1 MQCDVLWRGT
11 RVNGSAVTFGWTT
24 LIDTS
29 ENCTSA
35 VEIPSLL
42 PLLSVIIPTRN
53 RARSLKLLLESL
65 AEPARIGIPETEII
79 VVDNGSTDETRR
91 WLDARREQNQSGRLI
106 ILDEPRTGKSNAINR
121 ALLVARGEIFMILD
135 DDVVVEPNCLAK
147 HAEAH
152 AQNQFAAIQGRI
164 LPGKDFV
171 GNTADTKRLREY
183 NIPLIDYGEEIVA
196 IRGLTGTNMSFKRA
210 VFDKIGFFDHR
221 LGPGAAGF
229 SEDTEYSIRIRKA
242 GFKIGYTPHA
252 IVYHELNPSRYGRV
266 YNRAVEYRKGVSRSL
281 YRRDS
286 ILTKVLP
293 DLFAN
298 CIRYGIYRLFGR
310 HDKVY
315 KTEGRIL
322 KSWGY
327 LAGRLGR
334 GAGPVV

>member
-1 MQCDVLWRGT
+1 MDISERRTSV
-11 RVNGSAVTFGWTT
+11 AKT
-24 LIDTS
+24 LS
-29 ENCTSA
+29 
-35 VEIPSLL
+35 L

-53 RARSLKLLLESL
+53 RVKSLKLLLESL
-65 AEPARIGIPETEII
+65 AVPARIGIPETEII
-79 VVDNGSTDETRR
+79 VVDNGSTDETHR
-91 WLDARREQNQSGRLI
+91 WLDAQREQNQSGGLI
-106 ILDEPRTGKSNAINR
+106 ILDEPRPGKSNALNR
-121 ALLVARGEIFMILD
+121 ALSVARGEIFMVLD
-135 DDVVVEPNCLAK
+135 DDVVIQSNCLAK

-152 AQNQFAAIQGRI
+152 TATQFAAIQGRI
-164 LPGKDFV
+164 LAGKDSL
-171 GNTADTKRLREY
+171 GNPADANRLREY
-183 NIPLIDYGEEIVA
+183 NIPLIDYGEKIVA

-210 VFDKIGFFDHR
+210 VFEKVGFFDPR

-266 YNRAVEYRKGVSRSL
+266 YNRAVEYRKGVSRSV

-286 ILTKVLP
+286 VLTKVLP

-298 CIRYGIYRLFGR
+298 CFRYGIYRLLGR

-322 KSWGY
+322 KCWGY
-327 LAGRLGR
+327 VAGKLGR
-334 GAGPVV
+334 NARRVV

>member
-1 MQCDVLWRGT
+1 MDISERRTSV
-11 RVNGSAVTFGWTT
+11 AKT
-24 LIDTS
+24 LS
-29 ENCTSA
+29 
-35 VEIPSLL
+35 L

-53 RARSLKLLLESL
+53 RVKSLKLLLESL
-65 AEPARIGIPETEII
+65 AVPARIGIPETEII
-79 VVDNGSTDETRR
+79 VVDNGSTDETHR
-91 WLDARREQNQSGRLI
+91 WLDAQREQNQSGGLI
-106 ILDEPRTGKSNAINR
+106 ILDEPRPGKSNALNR
-121 ALLVARGEIFMILD
+121 ALSVARGEIFMVLD
-135 DDVVVEPNCLAK
+135 DDVVIQSNCLAK

-152 AQNQFAAIQGRI
+152 AATQFAAMQGRI
-164 LPGKDFV
+164 LAGKDSV
-171 GNTADTKRLREY
+171 GNPADANRLREY

-210 VFDKIGFFDHR
+210 VFEKVGFFDPR

-266 YNRAVEYRKGVSRSL
+266 YNRAVEYRKGVSRSV

-286 ILTKVLP
+286 VLTKVLP
-293 DLFAN
+293 NLFAN
-298 CIRYGIYRLFGR
+298 CIRYGIYRLLGR

-322 KSWGY
+322 KCWGY
-327 LAGRLGR
+327 VAGKLGR
-334 GAGPVV
+334 GARRVV

>member
-1 MQCDVLWRGT
+1 MPLEKNDGESRCIQIGMSTLNVDT
-11 RVNGSAVTFGWTT
+11 RESH
-24 LIDTS
+24 
-29 ENCTSA
+29 TSA
-35 VEIPSLL
+35 LDT
-42 PLLSVIIPTRN
+42 PLLSIIIPTRN
-53 RARSLKLLLESL
+53 RARSLKRLLESL
-65 AEPARIGIPETEII
+65 AEPARTGIPETEII

-91 WLDARREQNQSGRLI
+91 WLDAEIADQQSGRLI
-106 ILDEPRTGKSNAINR
+106 VLDEPRPGKSNALNR
-121 ALLVARGEIFMILD
+121 ALSVARGEIFMVLD
-135 DDVVVEPNCLAK
+135 DDVVIQSNCLAK

-152 AQNQFAAIQGRI
+152 AATPFAAIQGRI
-164 LPGKDFV
+164 LAGKDSV
-171 GNTADTKRLREY
+171 GNPADANRLREY

-210 VFDKIGFFDHR
+210 VFEKVGFFDPR

-266 YNRAVEYRKGVSRSL
+266 YNRAVEYRKGVSRSV

-286 ILTKVLP
+286 VLTKVLP

-298 CIRYGIYRLFGR
+298 CIRYGIYRLLGR

-322 KSWGY
+322 KCWGY
-327 LAGRLGR
+327 VAGKLGR
-334 GAGPVV
+334 GVRRVV

>member
-1 MQCDVLWRGT
+1 MDISERRTSV
-11 RVNGSAVTFGWTT
+11 AKT
-24 LIDTS
+24 LS
-29 ENCTSA
+29 
-35 VEIPSLL
+35 L

-53 RARSLKLLLESL
+53 RVKSLKLLLESL
-65 AEPARIGIPETEII
+65 AVPARIGIPETEII
-79 VVDNGSTDETRR
+79 VVDNGSTDETHR
-91 WLDARREQNQSGRLI
+91 WLDAQREQNQSGGLI
-106 ILDEPRTGKSNAINR
+106 ILDEPRPGKSNALNR
-121 ALLVARGEIFMILD
+121 ALSVARGEIFMVLD
-135 DDVVVEPNCLAK
+135 DDVVIQSNCLAK

-152 AQNQFAAIQGRI
+152 TATQFAAIQGRI
-164 LPGKDFV
+164 LAGKDSG
-171 GNTADTKRLREY
+171 GNPADANRLREY

-210 VFDKIGFFDHR
+210 VFEKVGFFDPR

-266 YNRAVEYRKGVSRSL
+266 YNRAVEYRKGVSRSV

-286 ILTKVLP
+286 VLTKVLP
-293 DLFAN
+293 NLFAN
-298 CIRYGIYRLFGR
+298 CIRYGIYRLLGR

-322 KSWGY
+322 KCWGY
-327 LAGRLGR
+327 VAGKLGR
-334 GAGPVV
+334 GARRVV

>member
-1 MQCDVLWRGT
+1 DAQC
-11 RVNGSAVTFGWTT
+11 
-24 LIDTS
+24 
-29 ENCTSA
+29 
-35 VEIPSLL
+35 
-42 PLLSVIIPTRN
+42 
-53 RARSLKLLLESL
+53 
-65 AEPARIGIPETEII
+65 
-79 VVDNGSTDETRR
+79 
-91 WLDARREQNQSGRLI
+91 EQNQSGGLI
-106 ILDEPRTGKSNAINR
+106 ILDEPRPGKSNALNR
-121 ALLVARGEIFMILD
+121 ALSVARGEIFMILD
-135 DDVVVEPNCLAK
+135 DDVVIQSNCLAK

-152 AQNQFAAIQGRI
+152 AATQFAALQGRI
-164 LPGKDFV
+164 LAGKDSV
-171 GNTADTKRLREY
+171 GNPADANRLREY

-210 VFDKIGFFDHR
+210 VFEKVGFFDPR

-266 YNRAVEYRKGVSRSL
+266 YNRAVEYRKGVSRSV

-298 CIRYGIYRLFGR
+298 CIRYGIYRLLGR

-322 KSWGY
+322 KCWGY
-327 LAGRLGR
+327 VAGKLGR
-334 GAGPVV
+334 GTRRVV

>member
-1 MQCDVLWRGT
+1 MDI
-11 RVNGSAVTFGWTT
+11 SARRTSVVKT
-24 LIDTS
+24 LS
-29 ENCTSA
+29 
-35 VEIPSLL
+35 L

-53 RARSLKLLLESL
+53 RVKSLKLLLESL
-65 AEPARIGIPETEII
+65 AAPAQIGIPETEII
-79 VVDNGSTDETRR
+79 VVDNGSTDETHR
-91 WLDARREQNQSGRLI
+91 WLDTQRQQNGGLI
-106 ILDEPRTGKSNAINR
+106 ILDEPRPGKSNALNR
-121 ALLVARGEIFMILD
+121 ALSVARGEIFMVLD
-135 DDVVVEPNCLAK
+135 DDVVIQPNCLAK
-147 HAEAH
+147 HAEAY
-152 AQNQFAAIQGRI
+152 AATQFAAIQGRI
-164 LPGKDFV
+164 LAGKDSG
-171 GNTADTKRLREY
+171 GNPADANRLREY

-210 VFDKIGFFDHR
+210 VFEKVGFFDPR

-266 YNRAVEYRKGVSRSL
+266 YNRAVEYRKGVSRSV

-286 ILTKVLP
+286 VLTKVLP

-298 CIRYGIYRLFGR
+298 CFRYGIYRLLGR

-322 KSWGY
+322 KCWGY
-327 LAGRLGR
+327 VAGKLGR
-334 GAGPVV
+334 NARRVV

>member
-1 MQCDVLWRGT
+1 MHI
-11 RVNGSAVTFGWTT
+11 SASHTSVVKT
-24 LIDTS
+24 LS
-29 ENCTSA
+29 
-35 VEIPSLL
+35 P

-53 RARSLKLLLESL
+53 RVESLKLLLESL

-79 VVDNGSTDETRR
+79 VVDNGSTDETHR
-91 WLDARREQNQSGRLI
+91 WLDTQREQNQSGRLL
-106 ILDEPRTGKSNAINR
+106 ILDEPRPGKSNALNR
-121 ALLVARGEIFMILD
+121 ALSVARGEIFMVLD
-135 DDVVVEPNCLAK
+135 DDVVIQSNCLAK

-152 AQNQFAAIQGRI
+152 AATQFAAIQGRI
-164 LPGKDFV
+164 LAGKDSV
-171 GNTADTKRLREY
+171 GNPADANRLREY

-210 VFDKIGFFDHR
+210 VFEKVGFFDPR

-266 YNRAVEYRKGVSRSL
+266 YNRAVEYRKGVSRSV

-286 ILTKVLP
+286 VLTKVLP

-298 CIRYGIYRLFGR
+298 CIRYGIYRLLGR

-322 KSWGY
+322 KCWGY
-327 LAGRLGR
+327 VAGKLGR
-334 GAGPVV
+334 GARRVV

>member
-1 MQCDVLWRGT
+1 VVDI
-11 RVNGSAVTFGWTT
+11 SA
-24 LIDTS
+24 S
-29 ENCTSA
+29 RTSA
-35 VEIPSLL
+35 VKTLSL

-53 RARSLKLLLESL
+53 RVKSLKLLLESL

-79 VVDNGSTDETRR
+79 VVDNGSTDETHG
-91 WLDARREQNQSGRLI
+91 WLDAQREQNQSGRLM
-106 ILDEPRTGKSNAINR
+106 ILDEPRPGKSNALNR
-121 ALLVARGEIFMILD
+121 ALSVARGEIFMVLD
-135 DDVVVEPNCLAK
+135 DDVVIESNCLVK

-152 AQNQFAAIQGRI
+152 GATQFAAIQGRI
-164 LPGKDFV
+164 LAGKDFV
-171 GNTADTKRLREY
+171 GNPADANRLREY

-196 IRGLTGTNMSFKRA
+196 IRGLTGTNMSFKRV
-210 VFDKIGFFDHR
+210 VFEKVGFFDPR

-252 IVYHELNPSRYGRV
+252 IVYHELNPSRYGRG
-266 YNRAVEYRKGVSRSL
+266 YNRAVEYRKGVSRSV

-286 ILTKVLP
+286 VLTKVLP

-298 CIRYGIYRLFGR
+298 CIRYGIYRLLGR

-322 KSWGY
+322 KCWGY
-327 LAGRLGR
+327 VAGKLGR
-334 GAGPVV
+334 GAGRVV

>member
-1 MQCDVLWRGT
+1 MDI
-11 RVNGSAVTFGWTT
+11 SARRTSVVKT
-24 LIDTS
+24 LS
-29 ENCTSA
+29 
-35 VEIPSLL
+35 L

-53 RARSLKLLLESL
+53 RVKSLKLLLESL
-65 AEPARIGIPETEII
+65 AVPARIGIPETEII
-79 VVDNGSTDETRR
+79 VVDNGSTDETHR
-91 WLDARREQNQSGRLI
+91 WLDTQRQQNGGLI
-106 ILDEPRTGKSNAINR
+106 ILDEPRPGKSNALNR
-121 ALLVARGEIFMILD
+121 ALSVARGEIFMVLD
-135 DDVVVEPNCLAK
+135 DDVVIQSNCLAK

-152 AQNQFAAIQGRI
+152 TATQFAAIQGRI
-164 LPGKDFV
+164 LAGKDSL
-171 GNTADTKRLREY
+171 GNPADANRLREY

-196 IRGLTGTNMSFKRA
+196 IRGLTGTNMSFKRV
-210 VFDKIGFFDHR
+210 VFEKVGFFDPR

-266 YNRAVEYRKGVSRSL
+266 YNRAVEYRKGVSRSV

-286 ILTKVLP
+286 VLTKVLP

-298 CIRYGIYRLFGR
+298 CFRYGIYRLLGR

-322 KSWGY
+322 KCWGY
-327 LAGRLGR
+327 VAGKLGR
-334 GAGPVV
+334 NARRVV